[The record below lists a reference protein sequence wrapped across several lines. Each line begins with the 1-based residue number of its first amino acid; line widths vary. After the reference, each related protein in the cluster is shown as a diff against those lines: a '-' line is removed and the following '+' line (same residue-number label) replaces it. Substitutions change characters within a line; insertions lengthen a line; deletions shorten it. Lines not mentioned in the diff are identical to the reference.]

1 MLRLPVPKPAEL
13 EPATVEAARRGE
25 SWAQALV
32 VERYAKPV
40 WSLVCRVLG
49 RAGRRTWADDATQDA
64 LVAALRSLPRFRTE
78 GPTSLTSW
86 VLTIAARTAID
97 VLRRHREL
105 VPVDEGASASQTVS
119 EYRPDRSAEQ
129 RSLGRAIENAVEQLA
144 PEIRA
149 TFVLRAYHE
158 LEYAE
163 IAEALAV
170 DLGTVKSRIWRA
182 RAALK
187 DLLAEVRRDE

>member
-1 MLRLPVPKPAEL
+1 MLRLPVRPSAEL
-13 EPATVEAARRGE
+13 EPATIDAARRGE

-32 VERYAKPV
+32 VEHYATPV
-40 WSLVCRVLG
+40 WSLVCRILG
-49 RAGRRTWADDATQDA
+49 RAGRRSVAEDTTQDA
-64 LVAALRSLPRFRTE
+64 LVAALRSISRFEGDGRT
-78 GPTSLTSW
+78 GLTSW

-97 VLRRHREL
+97 TLRKHREVATL
-105 VPVDEGASASQTVS
+105 EDDAAESPD
-119 EYRPDRSAEQ
+119 RPDRSAE
-129 RSLGRAIENAVEQLA
+129 RSALGRAIERAVEQLS

-149 TFVLRAYHE
+149 AFVLRAYYE

-170 DLGTVKSRIWRA
+170 DIGTVKSRLWRA

-187 DLLAEVRRDE
+187 SSLAEVRRER